1 MDLKGRKW
9 EYEIQNIYPWIYLP
23 ETSLAVCPG
32 VSVHHTAPG
41 LPLVPLDNNV
51 VVVYHVLIVP
61 MGHKLLKKLWP
72 MVVGCVLRT
81 AGSSLVWN
89 YTDPLTLLELF
100 NYHLTH
106 GHEWWYDWIYSNSW
120 VIEHFAPPPFEIHFS
135 QAYIAEGVDVI
146 VHLTPKKYLPFI
158 AQKDLL
164 AFANIFFFF
173 PSPFFPL
180 HKLFIFFLPFQF
192 FFFSFTSLFY
202 FCIQN
207 NLKC

>member
-1 MDLKGRKW
+1 MCTYFLHNTYHPKRCWWKMDLKGRKW

-72 MVVGCVLRT
+72 MVIGCILRT
-81 AGSSLVWN
+81 AGSSLVWKN
-89 YTDPLTLLELF
+89 IYRLLAKKIFSVLITFSHFPFPL
-100 NYHLTH
+100 
-106 GHEWWYDWIYSNSW
+106 
-120 VIEHFAPPPFEIHFS
+120 FS
-135 QAYIAEGVDVI
+135 
-146 VHLTPKKYLPFI
+146 PFI
-158 AQKDLL
+158 KLL
-164 AFANIFFFF
+164 IFSLPFFFF
-173 PSPFFPL
+173 LCTF
-180 HKLFIFFLPFQF
+180 
-192 FFFSFTSLFY
+192 LFY

-207 NLKC
+207 NPKF